1 MLNKCIFIGRLTKD
15 PEIKMAGN
23 VKVANFR
30 IAVQRRYKKK
40 DEDRPAVDFIP
51 VTTWRSSAEFAE
63 KYFEKGKLVFVVG
76 DLETYSY
83 EKDGERINSFCIN
96 AGEVGFAES
105 KKSENADNQR
115 DGNTESDFADFGE
128 FEPGDDDLPF

>member
-1 MLNKCIFIGRLTKD
+1 MLNKCIFIGRLTKN
-15 PEIKMAGN
+15 PETRMAGDA
-23 VKVANFR
+23 KVANFR

-40 DEDRPAVDFIP
+40 DEDRPAADFIP
-51 VTTWRSSAEFAE
+51 VITWRSSAEFAE
-63 KYFEKGKLVFVVG
+63 KYFAKGKLVFVVG

-96 AGEVGFAES
+96 ASEVGFAES
-105 KKSENADNQR
+105 KKSENADNPR
-115 DGNTESDFADFGE
+115 DVNTESDFSGFGD

>member
-15 PEIKMAGN
+15 PETRMAGDA
-23 VKVANFR
+23 KVANFR
-30 IAVQRRYKKK
+30 IAVQRKYKKK
-40 DEDRPAVDFIP
+40 DEDRPAADFIP
-51 VTTWRSSAEFAE
+51 VITWRSSAEFAE
-63 KYFEKGKLVFVVG
+63 KYFAKGKLVFVVG

-83 EKDGERINSFCIN
+83 EKDGERVNSFCIN
-96 AGEVGFAES
+96 ASEVGFAES

-115 DGNTESDFADFGE
+115 DVSTESDFSGFGE

>member
-15 PEIKMAGN
+15 PEIRMAGDA
-23 VKVANFR
+23 KVANFR
-30 IAVQRRYKKK
+30 IAVQRKYKKK
-40 DEDRPAVDFIP
+40 DEGRPAADFIP
-51 VTTWRSSAEFAE
+51 VITWRSSAEFAE
-63 KYFEKGKLVFVVG
+63 KYFAKGKLVFVVG

-96 AGEVGFAES
+96 ASEVGFAES
-105 KKSENADNQR
+105 KKSENTDNQR
-115 DGNTESDFADFGE
+115 DVSTESDFSGFGD

>member
-15 PEIKMAGN
+15 PEIRMAGDA
-23 VKVANFR
+23 KVANFR
-30 IAVQRRYKKK
+30 IAVQRKYKKK
-40 DEDRPAVDFIP
+40 DEDRPAADFIP
-51 VTTWRSSAEFAE
+51 VITWRSSAEFAE
-63 KYFEKGKLVFVVG
+63 KYFAKGKLVFVVG

-96 AGEVGFAES
+96 ASEVGFAES
-105 KKSENADNQR
+105 KKSENADSQR
-115 DGNTESDFADFGE
+115 DVSTESDFSGFGD